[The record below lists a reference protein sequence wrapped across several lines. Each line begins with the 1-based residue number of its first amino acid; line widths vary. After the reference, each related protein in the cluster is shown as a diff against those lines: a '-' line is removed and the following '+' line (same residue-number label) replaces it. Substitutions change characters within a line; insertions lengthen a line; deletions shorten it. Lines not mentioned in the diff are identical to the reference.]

1 MQRTYESYSRCRNCY
16 RKCSTYND
24 DQIKK
29 ACGSIYQVPVE
40 VKPHKRFFYS
50 VKWILDATRA
60 KK

>member
-1 MQRTYESYSRCRNCY
+1 MNPTAVVETAIENAAP
-16 RKCSTYND
+16 TMM
-24 DQIKK
+24 IKSK
-29 ACGSIYQVPVE
+29 RLGGSIYQVPVE